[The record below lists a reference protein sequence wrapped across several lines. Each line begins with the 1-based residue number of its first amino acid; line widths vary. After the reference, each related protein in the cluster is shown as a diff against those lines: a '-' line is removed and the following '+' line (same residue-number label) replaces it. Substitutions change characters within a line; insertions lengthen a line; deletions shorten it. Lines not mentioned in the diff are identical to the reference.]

1 MVRTQAFP
9 WGSDPGRATDG
20 QFTWVF
26 LQHEIDYDQRI
37 RRIHSHCLAKFHKL
51 TCEVCGEAIGDVSQL
66 PPELQEKVYKP
77 GEKEIYKVD
86 LDLSQENPE
95 TFGNGERL
103 LATKPQEIIDVDAE
117 DRSVRGRTIN

>member
-1 MVRTQAFP
+1 M
-9 WGSDPGRATDG
+9 
-20 QFTWVF
+20 
-26 LQHEIDYDQRI
+26 
-37 RRIHSHCLAKFHKL
+37 